1 MKEKKNIDRLFQEQ
15 LKDFEAMPDNHVWLN
30 IEAELKKDKKRKIIP
45 IWFKYSGIA
54 AALLIGLFA
63 LNTILTSDSKT
74 ENGIVLDNE
83 NLKNSL
89 NKKQVPL
96 QKSSKKPQKEV
107 QIVIHSNDKKEIIHS
122 NNSKSI
128 VTNEKKITPFNPS
141 KTAVEKKKNQNDPGF
156 SLSENH
162 SAIKQSSTTEGQ
174 LASKNDIIISSES
187 LSNQITD
194 KKPVQDSEG
203 LKKQPTIAAESP
215 NELEEIFKNKSNQ
228 KDIVSTTAKNKWQI
242 TPNVAPVFLNAS
254 SGGSPIDS
262 QLSEN
267 KKESDNSLSYGI
279 GVHYAV
285 NRKIVLRTGIN
296 KVVLGYNTNDVLYA
310 AGLLSNNLTNI
321 SYTTKNPIEVKNA
334 SNYNALSSSEKN
346 IQNTNTGALNQ
357 KMGYY
362 ELPLELSYAVLDKK
376 FGINIIGGFSTL
388 FLDENKISLQS
399 SQSNI
404 ALGEAKNLNKVHLS
418 TNFGLGFKY
427 QLVKSFHLHF
437 EPILKYQFNTFS
449 RESND
454 FKPVFIGLYSGI
466 SYQF

>member
-15 LKDFEAMPDNHVWLN
+15 LKDFEAMPDNQVWLN
-30 IEAELKKDKKRKIIP
+30 IEAELRKDKKRKVVP

-54 AALLIGLFA
+54 AALLLGLFS

-74 ENGIVLDNE
+74 KNGIVLDNE

-89 NKKQVPL
+89 NKKQIPL
-96 QKSSKKPQKEV
+96 QKSSKEPQKEV
-107 QIVIHSNDKKEIIHS
+107 QIVTHSNDKKEIIHS
-122 NNSKSI
+122 NTSKSI
-128 VTNEKKITPFNPS
+128 VTNEKKITPFNSS
-141 KTAVEKKKNQNDPGF
+141 KTADKKKKNQNDSGF
-156 SLSENH
+156 SLSKNN
-162 SAIKQSSTTEGQ
+162 SAITQSKATEEQ
-174 LASKNDIIISSES
+174 TASKNNILNSSES
-187 LSNQITD
+187 NPNQVTD
-194 KKPVQDSEG
+194 KRLVEDNKEP
-203 LKKQPTIAAESP
+203 KKQPEIAPGPP
-215 NELEEIFKNKSNQ
+215 NELEEILKNKSNP
-228 KDIVSTTAKNKWQI
+228 KDIVAVTKNRWQI
-242 TPNVAPVFLNAS
+242 TPNVAPVFLNAR

-267 KKESDNSLSYGI
+267 SKESENSLSYGI

-285 NRKIVLRTGIN
+285 NNKMVLRTGIN
-296 KVVLGYNTNDVLYA
+296 KVVLGYNTNDVLYS
-310 AGLLSNNLTNI
+310 AGLLSNNLANI
-321 SYTTKNPIEVKNA
+321 SYATKNAIEVKNA
-334 SNYNALSSSEKN
+334 ANYNALSSSEKN
-346 IQNTNTGALNQ
+346 MQNTNTGALNQ

-376 FGINIIGGFSTL
+376 FGINVIGGFSTL
-388 FLDENKISLQS
+388 FLSENEISLRS

-418 TNFGLGFKY
+418 TNLGLGFKY
-427 QLVKSFHLHF
+427 QLVKSFQLHF

>member
-15 LKDFEAMPDNHVWLN
+15 LKDFEAMPDNQVWLN
-30 IEAELKKDKKRKIIP
+30 IEAELKRDKKRKVVP

-54 AALLIGLFA
+54 AALLLGLFA

-74 ENGIVLDNE
+74 KNGIVLDNE

-89 NKKQVPL
+89 NKKQIPL
-96 QKSSKKPQKEV
+96 QKSSKESQKEV
-107 QIVIHSNDKKEIIHS
+107 QIVTHSNDKKEIIHS
-122 NNSKSI
+122 NTSKSI
-128 VTNEKKITPFNPS
+128 VTNEKKITPFNSS
-141 KTAVEKKKNQNDPGF
+141 KTADKKKKNQNDSGF
-156 SLSENH
+156 SLSENN
-162 SAIKQSSTTEGQ
+162 SAITQSTATEGQ
-174 LASKNDIIISSES
+174 ITSKNDAINSSES
-187 LSNQITD
+187 NPNQVTD
-194 KKPVQDSEG
+194 KRLVEDNKQP
-203 LKKQPTIAAESP
+203 KKQPEIASGPP
-215 NELEEIFKNKSNQ
+215 NELEEILKNKSNP
-228 KDIVSTTAKNKWQI
+228 KDIVAVTKNRWQI
-242 TPNVAPVFLNAS
+242 TPNVAPVFLNAR

-267 KKESDNSLSYGI
+267 SKESENSLSYGI

-285 NRKIVLRTGIN
+285 NNKMVLRTGIN
-296 KVVLGYNTNDVLYA
+296 KVVLGYNTNDVLYS
-310 AGLLSNNLTNI
+310 AGLLSNNLANI
-321 SYTTKNPIEVKNA
+321 SYVTKNAIEVKNTE
-334 SNYNALSSSEKN
+334 NYNALSSSEKN
-346 IQNTNTGALNQ
+346 MQNTNTGALNQ

-376 FGINIIGGFSTL
+376 FGINVIGGFSTL
-388 FLDENKISLQS
+388 FLNENEISLRS
-399 SQSNI
+399 SQSSI

-418 TNFGLGFKY
+418 TNLGLGFKY
-427 QLVKSFHLHF
+427 QLVKSFQLHF

>member
-15 LKDFEAMPDNHVWLN
+15 LKDFEAMPDNQVWLN
-30 IEAELKKDKKRKIIP
+30 IEAELNKGKKRKVVP

-54 AALLIGLFA
+54 AALLLGLFA

-74 ENGIVLDNE
+74 KNGIVLDDG

-89 NKKQVPL
+89 NKKQIPL
-96 QKSSKKPQKEV
+96 QKSSKEPQKEV
-107 QIVIHSNDKKEIIHS
+107 QIVTHSNNKKEIIYS
-122 NNSKSI
+122 NTSKSI
-128 VTNEKKITPFNPS
+128 VTNEKKITPFNSS
-141 KTAVEKKKNQNDPGF
+141 KTADKKKKNQNDSGF
-156 SLSENH
+156 PLSENH
-162 SAIKQSSTTEGQ
+162 SAITQSTATEGQ
-174 LASKNDIIISSES
+174 TASKNNILNSSENNP
-187 LSNQITD
+187 NQVTD
-194 KKPVQDSEG
+194 KRLVQDNKEP
-203 LKKQPTIAAESP
+203 KKQPEIASESP
-215 NELEEIFKNKSNQ
+215 NELEEILKNKNNP
-228 KDIVSTTAKNKWQI
+228 KDVVATTAKNRWQI

-267 KKESDNSLSYGI
+267 SKESDNSLSYGI
-279 GVHYAV
+279 GVHYAI
-285 NRKIVLRTGIN
+285 NNKMALRTGIN
-296 KVVLGYNTNDVLYA
+296 KVVLGYNTNDVLYS
-310 AGLLSNNLTNI
+310 AGLVSNNLANI
-321 SYTTKNPIEVKNA
+321 SYAAKNAIEVKNA
-334 SNYNALSSSEKN
+334 ANYNALSSSEKN
-346 IQNTNTGALNQ
+346 MQNTNTGDLNQ

-376 FGINIIGGFSTL
+376 FGINVIGGFSTL
-388 FLDENKISLQS
+388 FLNENEISLRS

-404 ALGEAKNLNKVHLS
+404 ALGEAKNLSKVHLS
-418 TNFGLGFKY
+418 TNLGLGFKY
-427 QLVKSFHLHF
+427 QLVKSFQLHF